1 MSRPFISVFGI
12 ADEKGEIGDEPVSV
26 SKVAKAACKQGYG
39 VVPLPPGSK
48 VPNICT
54 LTAQELKAAGPKHRT
69 TSGECGVFHVMT
81 DPTVAA
87 RVFARIQKKFPGE
100 PLNIGVV
107 AGPSRLIN
115 IDADTAEEVQ
125 AFQNDWATAEDD
137 PGYLAASPTCL
148 SPGAFRNQEWKH
160 SNGGHFYFTV
170 PEHFD
175 WESYAITSF
184 KAPGGYE
191 VRWGMQMTVV
201 PPSVRAEGAYRP
213 LGDIPEAPA
222 FLLAAIEER
231 NAKIV
236 ANRDRH
242 AEVFA
247 DDNIAAWSARTSWSD
262 LLIPD
267 EWTDTSR
274 IDKCGCPIFEKP
286 GGGSTTFK
294 SATGHEN
301 TCARWENVEGHGP
314 LHLWTTDPPAPLDSY
329 LTEHGQTITKLRYV
343 ALTQFH
349 DNVQRAK
356 VELGILKSGLSD
368 WEDSLT
374 DLTPLTEGSSGLSE
388 ETSLTG
394 SDDHCPE
401 QKPRSEAPSEPVL
414 TDSDNSDDLEPPRET
429 ESSESSDAPSEA
441 PVNEPRIPKP
451 QDFIDSAMSKFHA
464 PESARDMVEVE
475 AERAILNRIG
485 REAAEDYLRAITGN
499 SVESVIDLID
509 AFAEES
515 DEVES
520 ASVPDI
526 LSRSDGPCLYHRGR
540 TNYLSGARGAG
551 KTWLAIYT
559 TMQVLIGG
567 GSVIYFDFEDRWAL
581 FRERMLD
588 MGFDPTPYKKSG
600 QLVWINV
607 FPTNPNDLPG
617 FIARVGKAD
626 LVVFDVI
633 NRMVTRLGGS
643 VNNSNDEVI
652 WLTDN
657 LFDPIAA
664 TDTCVLIL
672 DHPKGEGQRRD
683 AEVEMLNPGG
693 GTMKGNNASG
703 MMMGMKVVKP
713 FTRANP
719 AGHVRLLCLKD
730 RTGHYAEYEACGE
743 FRGAIDLSEDT
754 GTLALSLV
762 VDPPGEDPFASGG
775 IEADMAKIKERV
787 LDRVKRLGPASM
799 GDLKATMTTRLR
811 PLVEPTVE
819 EMVEQGDLVLGESGK
834 YEVAP

>member
-414 TDSDNSDDLEPPRET
+414 TDSDDSDDLEPPRET

-464 PESARDMVEVE
+464 PESARDMVKVE